1 VSLYTI
7 NKKDLETRYKQI
19 VGFYFVS
26 SVTLA
31 GIEDLVSQLIRVTL
45 QQKYIGEKIPEAWF
59 NFERRIKDLSGNRPL
74 ITLQQITEIA
84 ESSSLFD
91 PGEILQAIRF
101 LNDLGSLQYFEING
115 LKDKVVI
122 NPQWIVD
129 VMACVVSVKKTAVK
143 EGRLRYSDVRKIWSQ
158 YDKSLHPWMLK
169 LTETFDLTYSVN
181 SSDGDPLI
189 IVPCLLPDKEP
200 DFEWPEIARAVGN
213 DPNADQANGVK
224 IKEFQVII

>member
-1 VSLYTI
+1 M
-7 NKKDLETRYKQI
+7 
-19 VGFYFVS
+19 S

-31 GIEDLVSQLIRVTL
+31 GIEDFVSQLIKVTL

-59 NFERRIKDLSGNRPL
+59 NFERKIKDLSVDKPL

-84 ESSSLFD
+84 EASSLFE

-129 VMACVVSVKKTAVK
+129 VMACVVSVKKTAVQ
-143 EGRLRYSDVRKIWSQ
+143 EGRLKYSDVKNIWSQ
-158 YDKSLHPWMLK
+158 YDKSLHSWMLK
-169 LTETFDLTYSVN
+169 LTETFDLTYTVN
-181 SSDGDPLI
+181 TSSGDPLI
-189 IVPCLLPDKEP
+189 IVPCLLADKEP
-200 DFEWPEIARAVGN
+200 DFEWPDIARTASNDGN
-213 DPNADQANGVK
+213 SELSNTVK
-224 IKEFQVII
+224 IKEFQVFTRGLLCILKN